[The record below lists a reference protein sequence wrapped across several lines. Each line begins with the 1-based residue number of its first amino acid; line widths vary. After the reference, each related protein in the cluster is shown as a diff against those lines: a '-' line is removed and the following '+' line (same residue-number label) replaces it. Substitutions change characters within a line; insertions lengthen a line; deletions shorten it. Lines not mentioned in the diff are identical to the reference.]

1 MEAAQLE
8 APSSTEAAEST
19 EVEATETEGA
29 ETTETPAV
37 PDVPEW
43 KKQKHKLKIDKE
55 ELEVDYDDLVKRA
68 QLSSGAEKRMAEA
81 KNIKE
86 SFNKLIQDG
95 KKDPSVFLSLIE
107 KAGHDVDAIIEE
119 RLWAK
124 LQREK
129 MTPEER
135 QREDERAELARLRA
149 EREAI
154 ENEKK
159 TSEQLAKEQAVGS
172 EIEANVEQV
181 FKITGIKPTPRTVA
195 RIAEVY
201 HAIINAKI
209 AKASELEAEGMEVP
223 EHLSVPPTPEEV
235 AKQVRQYHDA
245 SIVDLLDGVD
255 IGEAVERGLIT
266 KDLLE
271 RINKY
276 QLSKAQKNLPGF
288 NASKPAGSEPAKPK
302 AKQQIKVSDF
312 FK

>member
-1 MEAAQLE
+1 MEATQAVE
-8 APSSTEAAEST
+8 APSSTEVNEST
-19 EVEATETEGA
+19 EATEGQ
-29 ETTETPAV
+29 ETATQEAAPVDTT
-37 PDVPEW
+37 PEW

-55 ELEVDYDDLVKRA
+55 ELEVDYDELVKRA
-68 QLSSGAEKRMAEA
+68 QLSSGAEKRMLEA
-81 KNIKE
+81 KGIKE
-86 SFNKLIQDG
+86 SFNKLIKDG
-95 KKDPSVFLSLIE
+95 QKDPEVILNLLE
-107 KAGHDVDAIIEE
+107 KLGHNVDSIIEE
-119 RLWAK
+119 RLWNK
-124 LQREK
+124 IQREK

-154 ENEKK
+154 ESEKK
-159 TSEQLAKEQAVGS
+159 RGEESAKEQAVGTQ
-172 EIEANVEQV
+172 IEDNVEQV
-181 FKITGIKPTPRTVA
+181 FRLTGIKPTPRSVA
-195 RIAEVY
+195 RVAEVY

-209 AKASELEAEGMEVP
+209 AKAAELEADGMEVP
-223 EHLSVPPTPEEV
+223 EYLTVPPTPEEI

-302 AKQQIKVSDF
+302 ARNQTKLSDF
-312 FK
+312 FR